1 MSTKQVNAEP
11 IDSISASRKRKIR
24 LLNALMIISF
34 VLILAILVFIIGYI
48 LFRGLPNITWELLS
62 TEPSVLRNT
71 YGILPNILNTLYMV
85 IMTLIIVLPIG
96 VCAAIYLNE
105 YATNVRLVQVIEF
118 ATEGLA
124 GMLIFCQFF
133 GLDTGLLA
141 GALTLV
147 IMTLP
152 TIIRTTQESLK
163 TVPDSYREG
172 ALALGA
178 GKWHMIRT
186 VVLPSAIDGIVTG
199 CILAVGRIVG
209 ESAALLF
216 TAGMANKILSFKQAI
231 TPGTSGATLTVAMY
245 MYAMERNRVDVA
257 FAIAAIL
264 LLLTLLIN
272 FFAKFAASRLK
283 KNVE

>member
-11 IDSISASRKRKIR
+11 IDSISASRKHKIR

-48 LFRGLPNITWELLS
+48 LFRGLPNITWEMLS

-118 ATEGLA
+118 ATECLSGIPSIIYGLA

-152 TIIRTTQESLK
+152 TIIRTTQES
-163 TVPDSYREG
+163 
-172 ALALGA
+172 
-178 GKWHMIRT
+178 
-186 VVLPSAIDGIVTG
+186 
-199 CILAVGRIVG
+199 
-209 ESAALLF
+209 
-216 TAGMANKILSFKQAI
+216 
-231 TPGTSGATLTVAMY
+231 
-245 MYAMERNRVDVA
+245 
-257 FAIAAIL
+257 
-264 LLLTLLIN
+264 
-272 FFAKFAASRLK
+272 
-283 KNVE
+283 